1 MVKNYQKRNC
11 IKFTDKYFLLQ
22 KCHIKVKKQEKIIS
36 VVKRVERLKWLIS
49 KIFTII
55 FCK

>member
-55 FCK
+55 LI